1 MARCGR
7 RTYQHLEERGK
18 RGSSLRTVCITQ
30 EDSFKVQN
38 VSFVSVFLD
47 NDTNKNYKRQ
57 NMSEWEDDINKN

>member
-1 MARCGR
+1 MHYTGR
-7 RTYQHLEERGK
+7 LFQR
-18 RGSSLRTVCITQ
+18 
-30 EDSFKVQN
+30 VQN